1 VHKTFFAPKPV
12 PPQLVV
18 AHVVAVT
25 RKRRN
30 PQLAVALVVQVT
42 KRRNLQL
49 AAVLV
54 AQVIS
59 NLIIL

>member
-1 VHKTFFAPKPV
+1 
-12 PPQLVV
+12 
-18 AHVVAVT
+18 VVAVT

-30 PQLAVALVVQVT
+30 LQLAVALVAQVI

-49 AAVLV
+49 AAALV